1 MIYEI
6 TFNNGKI
13 ITITTIGNNIDPI
26 QEIIKSPA
34 ENLLLPENIESIK
47 EL

>member
-6 TFNNGKI
+6 TFNNGRI
-13 ITITTIGNNIDPI
+13 ITITTIGNDIDPI
-26 QEIIKSPA
+26 QELIKSPV